1 MGEGRTK
8 AGRLCLYWV
17 HRRHVCGAG
26 AGLCSTVGRGGRG
39 QGTGVGGVGLDGEAV
54 VGWARLRRLLVSVLS
69 LSSDVVESSL
79 CCSTSCW
86 GEVVVLVEFGREYA
100 VGLVLMASGD
110 LRPVPKTFL
119 QWPRELGRSG
129 YNKTR
134 DG

>member
-39 QGTGVGGVGLDGEAV
+39 QWTGVGGVGLDGEAV

-86 GEVVVLVEFGREYA
+86 GEVVVLVEFWSRVCSG
-100 VGLVLMASGD
+100 VGL
-110 LRPVPKTFL
+110 
-119 QWPRELGRSG
+119 
-129 YNKTR
+129 
-134 DG
+134 DGFWGLAPGPQDSFAVAKGVGKVGL